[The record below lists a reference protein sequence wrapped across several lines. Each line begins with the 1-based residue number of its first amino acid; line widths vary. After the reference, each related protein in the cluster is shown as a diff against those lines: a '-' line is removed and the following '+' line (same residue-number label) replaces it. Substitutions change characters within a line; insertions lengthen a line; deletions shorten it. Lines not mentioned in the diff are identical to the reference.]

1 MSDQAPRRRLAA
13 ILAAD
18 VVGYSRMM
26 EADEAGTLAA
36 LKSRRS
42 EILQPLVA
50 KHHGRIVK
58 LMGDGRSSSAGP
70 SPDRGCIHW
79 GQHLRP

>member
-1 MSDQAPRRRLAA
+1 
-13 ILAAD
+13 
-18 VVGYSRMM
+18 MM
-26 EADEAGTLAA
+26 RADEAGTLAA

-58 LMGDGRSSSAGP
+58 LVGDGCWLSLPARSMPFPKTG
-70 SPDRGCIHW
+70 
-79 GQHLRP
+79 L